1 VSQTSPTKTLL
12 VPFGPSRAPEAEPM
26 SSLIA
31 DEMDLARDALESVIT
46 ALCAD
51 NEIVERHLVT
61 LQAIDEISQR
71 HENLAR
77 LLRSARTDADLAS
90 ISLDSLR
97 MRLMAARGTER

>member
-1 VSQTSPTKTLL
+1 
-12 VPFGPSRAPEAEPM
+12 M
-26 SSLIA
+26 NSLIA

-51 NEIVERHLVT
+51 NEIVDRHLVT

-77 LLRSARTDADLAS
+77 LLRSARTESDLAS